1 MFWFFALISAFAYA
15 LQGALMV
22 HYIRKMDSFSVAMY
36 RTLSLAISML
46 PLLFFSTTPDILEIK
61 QHLGILSLSSLIVG
75 IGAAMSF
82 TMMNY
87 LPVGISIAISS
98 GTRIIIML
106 GLGYL
111 FFNEN
116 ITLPIL
122 FLILLILLG
131 NIFLGK
137 SSAKENKKNN
147 LKNFNLISGGLYA
160 LIQSSL
166 VAIGFIIMSDIA
178 RKTDPLVVAYFWET
192 LIGITLVLVG
202 LLRWLFFRIPLEKIT
217 LKQFL
222 NILWI
227 CSPTLIGTGG
237 FVLAVN
243 LGPVGIV
250 GAISASSIVFTTI
263 LAHMLYK
270 EKISKNEIM
279 AIFLI
284 IIGIIGIK
292 LLG

>member
-15 LQGALMV
+15 LQGTLMV

-36 RTLSLAISML
+36 RTLSLAISMS
-46 PLLFFSTTPDILEIK
+46 PLLFFSTIPEILEIK
-61 QHLGILSLSSLIVG
+61 EHLGMLTLSSLIVG

-82 TMMNY
+82 TMINY

-111 FFNEN
+111 FFNEK
-116 ITLPIL
+116 ISLII
-122 FLILLILLG
+122 LILISLILLG

-137 SSAKENKKNN
+137 SSAKENKTND
-147 LKNFNLISGGLYA
+147 LKNFKIFSGGLYA
-160 LIQSSL
+160 LVQSSL
-166 VAIGFIIMSDIA
+166 VAVGFILMSDIA
-178 RKTDPLVVAYFWET
+178 RKADPLVVAYFWET
-192 LIGITLVLVG
+192 LIGITLFLVG
-202 LLRWLFFRIPLEKIT
+202 LLRWLFFHIPLEKIS
-217 LKQFL
+217 LKQFF

-263 LAHMLYK
+263 LAHMFYN

-279 AIFLI
+279 AICLI